1 MKVFFSA
8 KTAKPNKFCMT
19 VAQNLS
25 INPPYE
31 KITDVDTSLEFVT
44 PLQPR
49 FVSGPLRPPLP
60 KKSKASD
67 ASVLEF
73 KHRATFSVQFV

>member
-8 KTAKPNKFCMT
+8 KTVKPNKFCMT
-19 VAQNLS
+19 VAQYLS

-31 KITDVDTSLEFVT
+31 EITDIDTSLEFVT
-44 PLQPR
+44 PLQPS
-49 FVSGPLRPPLP
+49 FVSGPLGPPLP

-73 KHRATFSVQFV
+73 KHRAKLSVQFV